1 MTKLKFLIC
10 VILIANYSFS
20 QEKNFIDKPYI
31 DVIGRSDTLVTPN
44 KIFLEVLILE
54 KDTKGKIS
62 VEELESKMLTKL
74 KENGVNIEKNV
85 TVQDILSNFK
95 KYFLKQTDIQKSKSY
110 YILMYDAKTIA
121 KVIIGLE
128 EIGISNVSID
138 RLEHSESEKIQLLM
152 NSKAILNAKKIAESL
167 LNPLNKKP
175 MNILHIGY
183 NIMNTLSG
191 KVSGVTIRGNQS
203 VTSWSDSSSKYET
216 NLEFEK
222 INISCSIHVK
232 FSID

>member
-54 KDTKGKIS
+54 KETKGKIS

-110 YILMYDAKTIA
+110 
-121 KVIIGLE
+121 
-128 EIGISNVSID
+128 SI
-138 RLEHSESEKIQLLM
+138 R
-152 NSKAILNAKKIAESL
+152 
-167 LNPLNKKP
+167 
-175 MNILHIGY
+175 
-183 NIMNTLSG
+183 
-191 KVSGVTIRGNQS
+191 
-203 VTSWSDSSSKYET
+203 
-216 NLEFEK
+216 
-222 INISCSIHVK
+222 
-232 FSID
+232 